1 MRLYKHLLLV
11 LLLSIGNVS
20 SSSYANV
27 VYSNSKTEVN
37 CPVDRKKPV
46 KKKGR
51 KKFRKKAQKKSFFRI
66 TKTKK
71 SHKSQLEGAV
81 IEFTVLLLLLLLPM
95 ALIIIGGIT
104 GGIGWIIAGS
114 ILLGLLLILG
124 YILALSD
131 YHLTVTVG
139 LLILGVIFLTCL
151 ALLIW
156 ALIASFPLILILSI
170 IFGSIALLGF
180 LIAFIT
186 KKL

>member
-1 MRLYKHLLLV
+1 MRLYKRLLLV

-66 TKTKK
+66 TKKN
-71 SHKSQLEGAV
+71 HKSQLARSI
-81 IEFTVLLLLLLLPM
+81 IEIIVLLLILLLPM

-114 ILLGLLLILG
+114 ILLGLMLVFGYLLALSEYYLAIPIGMLILG
-124 YILALSD
+124 
-131 YHLTVTVG
+131 TV
-139 LLILGVIFLTCL
+139 FLTCL

-156 ALIASFPLILILSI
+156 ALIASLPLILLLSI

-180 LIAFIT
+180 LIPPLT